1 VTGSSTFRLEPPR
14 LRTTA
19 DPDEERHATWFELYF
34 DLVFVAAVGELAT
47 ALAADPTA
55 ATFGRFAGLF
65 TIVTWAWAGF
75 TLYANRFDTDDLVY
89 RLTKSLGM
97 LAIAALA
104 INVHLVMKGDGGT
117 VGFAAGFVVLRLL
130 LVALY
135 LRARRHV
142 TGDGLEL
149 INRYLPLYSLTTALW
164 LLSIFC
170 PEPYRVAL
178 WAVAIAIDMC
188 GAPLA
193 WRRLAGA
200 PVAVSHLTERFGIF
214 FIIVLGEAVTGVVAG
229 VSGFEFSSESWVIAG
244 ICFAIALILWW
255 IYFDLAD
262 TSVVGRGAL
271 GFVYPYSHLPLFAGV
286 AAFGAGTH
294 LAITNAASPGL
305 PAGARWALAG
315 GIALFALALSM
326 LHIGAEWTSVRDR
339 TFLGRLALV
348 AFAVGLAALGGGLAP
363 IVFAGLIAAA
373 VLAQLL
379 LEAATFD
386 EGAASVWEP
395 SPKAVITDG
404 AVGET

>member
-1 VTGSSTFRLEPPR
+1 VPAASTFRLEPPR

-19 DPDEERHATWFELYF
+19 DPGEERHATWFELYF
-34 DLVFVAAVGELAT
+34 DLVFVAAVGELAS
-47 ALAADPTA
+47 ALAADPSA
-55 ATFGRFAGLF
+55 AEFARFAGLF
-65 TIVTWAWAGF
+65 TIVAWAWAGF
-75 TLYANRFDTDDLVY
+75 TLYANRFDTDDLLY
-89 RLTKSLGM
+89 RLAKSLAM

-104 INVHLVMKGDGGT
+104 INVHRVMKGDGGT
-117 VGFAAGFVVLRLL
+117 VGFAAAYVVLRSL

-135 LRARRHV
+135 LRARRNV
-142 TGDGLEL
+142 SGEGRDLVD
-149 INRYLPLYSLTTALW
+149 RYIPLFSLTTALW
-164 LLSIFC
+164 LLSILC

-178 WAVAIAIDMC
+178 WAVAIAIDMG

-193 WRRLAGA
+193 WRRLTGA

-229 VSGFEFSSESWVIAG
+229 VSGFEFSSESWAVAG
-244 ICFAIALILWW
+244 ICFAIALVLWW

-315 GIALFALALSM
+315 GIAVFALALSL
-326 LHIGAEWTSVRDR
+326 LHISAEWTSPRDR

-348 AFAVGLAALGGGLAP
+348 AGAVALAALGGGLDP
-363 IVFAGLIAAA
+363 IVFVGLIAAA
-373 VLAQLL
+373 ALAQLL
-379 LEAATFD
+379 LEATTFD

-395 SPKAVITDG
+395 VAG
-404 AVGET
+404 AAIRPQ

>member
-1 VTGSSTFRLEPPR
+1 VPGASTFRLEPPR

-19 DPDEERHATWFELYF
+19 DPGEERHATWFELYF

-47 ALAADPTA
+47 ALAEGPSA
-55 ATFGRFAGLF
+55 AEFARFAGLF
-65 TIVTWAWAGF
+65 TVVAWAWAGF

-89 RLTKSLGM
+89 RLAKSLAM

-104 INVHLVMKGDGGT
+104 INIHRVMKGDGGT
-117 VGFAAGFVVLRLL
+117 VGFAAGYVVLRTL

-135 LRARRHV
+135 VRARRNV
-142 TGDGLEL
+142 TGEGREMVD
-149 INRYLPLYSLTTALW
+149 RYIPLFSLTTALW
-164 LLSIFC
+164 LISIAC

-178 WAVAIAIDMC
+178 WAVAIAIDLG

-193 WRRLAGA
+193 WRRLTGS

-229 VSGFEFSSESWVIAG
+229 VSGFEFSAESWAVAG
-244 ICFAIALILWW
+244 ICFVIALVLWW

-262 TSVVGRGAL
+262 TSVVGRGPL

-305 PAGARWALAG
+305 GAGPRWALAG
-315 GIALFALALSM
+315 GVAVFALALAL
-326 LHIGAEWTSVRDR
+326 LHLGAEWTSPRDR

-348 AFAVGLAALGGGLAP
+348 AGAVLLAGLGGGLGP
-363 IVFAGLIAAA
+363 VLFAGLIAAA
-373 VLAQLL
+373 VLAQLV

-395 SPKAVITDG
+395 PLG
-404 AVGET
+404 AGLRPQ

>member
-1 VTGSSTFRLEPPR
+1 MPGASTFRLEPPQ

-19 DPDEERHATWFELYF
+19 DPGEERHATWFELYF

-47 ALAADPTA
+47 ALAGDPSSA
-55 ATFGRFAGLF
+55 AFARFAGLF
-65 TIVTWAWAGF
+65 TVVAWSWAGF

-89 RLTKSLGM
+89 RLAKSLAM

-104 INVHLVMKGDGGT
+104 ISIHRVMKGDGGT
-117 VGFAAGFVVLRLL
+117 VGFAAGYVVLRSL
-130 LVALY
+130 LVGLY
-135 LRARRHV
+135 IRARLHV
-142 TGDGLEL
+142 SGEGRALVD
-149 INRYLPLYSLTTALW
+149 RYIPLFSLTTALW
-164 LLSIFC
+164 LISIFC

-178 WAVAIAIDMC
+178 WAVAIAIDLG

-193 WRRLAGA
+193 WRRLTGA

-229 VSGFEFSSESWVIAG
+229 VAGFEFSSESWVVAG
-244 ICFAIALILWW
+244 ICFAIALVLWW

-271 GFVYPYSHLPLFAGV
+271 GFVYPYSHLPLLAGV

-294 LAITNAASPGL
+294 LAITNAAATGL
-305 PAGARWALAG
+305 LPGARWALAG
-315 GIALFALALSM
+315 GIALFALALSL

-348 AFAVGLAALGGGLAP
+348 VFAVALAALGGGLDP
-363 IVFAGLIAAA
+363 IVFTGLIAAGA
-373 VLAQLL
+373 LAQLM
-379 LEAATFD
+379 LEAVTFD

-395 SPKAVITDG
+395 SAAPAAPDG
-404 AVGET
+404 AVRES